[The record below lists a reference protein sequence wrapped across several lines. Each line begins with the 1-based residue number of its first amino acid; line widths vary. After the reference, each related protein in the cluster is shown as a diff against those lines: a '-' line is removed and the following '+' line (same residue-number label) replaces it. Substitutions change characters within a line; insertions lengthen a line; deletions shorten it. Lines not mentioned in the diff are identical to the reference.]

1 MPENS
6 QMKKNKWIR
15 NLFSAKGTSS
25 KIFLVA
31 LFAVSTILLFLPF
44 FFDIDFKSL
53 TAFGLTGLFLI
64 NFFGSA
70 TLFLP
75 APAIFSV
82 AVAGATINPLLVA
95 LIAAIAGA
103 LGEAVAYI
111 FGYSS
116 KEVLNLKKHKHIY
129 KYSKIIVHWKKGIL
143 IPFFAFFPNP
153 LFDGLG
159 ILAGLSDF
167 PIKLFLLYV
176 FLGRFVRNIGI
187 AYLGLFLW
195 V

>member
-1 MPENS
+1 
-6 QMKKNKWIR
+6 MKKNKWLK
-15 NLFSAKGTSS
+15 NLFSAERTSS

-31 LFAVSTILLFLPF
+31 LFLMSSILLFLPF
-44 FFDIDFKSL
+44 IFDIDLKSL

-64 NFFGSA
+64 NLFGSA
-70 TLFLP
+70 TLFMP
-75 APAIFSV
+75 APAILSV
-82 AVAGATINPLLVA
+82 AVAGATMNPLLVA
-95 LIAAIAGA
+95 IVAAVAGA
-103 LGEAVAYI
+103 LGESVAYL

-116 KEVLNLKKHKHIY
+116 KEVLNLKKHKRIY
-129 KYSKIIVHWKKGIL
+129 KYSQVIVHWKKGVL

-159 ILAGLSDF
+159 ILAGISDF
-167 PIKLFLLYV
+167 PLKRFMVYV
-176 FLGRFVRNIGI
+176 FLGRLVRNIGI

>member
-1 MPENS
+1 
-6 QMKKNKWIR
+6 MKKNKWIK
-15 NLFSAKGTSS
+15 NLFSAEKAYS
-25 KIFLVA
+25 KIFLIC
-31 LFAVSTILLFLPF
+31 LFVISTIFLFLPF
-44 FFDIDFKSL
+44 FFNIDFKSL
-53 TAFGLTGLFLI
+53 AAFGLTGLFLI

-82 AVAGATINPLLVA
+82 AVAGATINPIVVA
-95 LIAAIAGA
+95 VVAAIASA
-103 LGEAVAYI
+103 LGEAIAYI

-116 KEVLNLKKHKHIY
+116 KEVLNLKRHKIIY
-129 KYSKIIVHWKKGIL
+129 KYSKIIVHWKGGIL

-159 ILAGLSDF
+159 ILAGISDF
-167 PIKLFLLYV
+167 PIKRFLLYV

-187 AYLGLFLW
+187 AYLGLFLS
-195 V
+195 

>member
-1 MPENS
+1 
-6 QMKKNKWIR
+6 MKKNKWLK
-15 NLFSAKGTSS
+15 NLFSANGKSS

-31 LFAVSTILLFLPF
+31 LFTVSTILLFLPF
-44 FFDIDFKSL
+44 FFNIDFKSL
-53 TAFGLTGLFLI
+53 TAFGMVGLFLI

-82 AVAGATINPLLVA
+82 AVAGATINPILVA
-95 LIAAIAGA
+95 VVAALAGA
-103 LGEAVAYI
+103 LGESVAYI

-129 KYSKIIVHWKKGIL
+129 KYSKIIVHWKGGIL
-143 IPFFAFFPNP
+143 IPLFAFFPNP

-159 ILAGLSDF
+159 ILAGISDF
-167 PIKLFLLYV
+167 PIKRFIVYV
-176 FLGRFVRNIGI
+176 FLGRFVRNLGI
-187 AYLGLFLW
+187 AYLGLFLS
-195 V
+195 